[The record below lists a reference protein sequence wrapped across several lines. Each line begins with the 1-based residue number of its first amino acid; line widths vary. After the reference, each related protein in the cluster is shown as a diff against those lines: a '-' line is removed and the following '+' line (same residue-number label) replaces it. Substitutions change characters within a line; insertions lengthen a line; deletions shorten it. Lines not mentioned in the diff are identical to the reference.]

1 MRTLIFVVSAA
12 TAALA
17 AGCSSHEPTPADE
30 SANRS
35 SSNSVHPAPVST
47 VPPKQAPVSAFA
59 QVVAEFGPQLVQLAA
74 DAETDCSAASESAAC
89 QDAYGMFGSRVD
101 QFEFALLMI
110 HSPSSASYLGTPPE
124 EISSLVSDTEELAS
138 RASSTA
144 SAYELADCP
153 DLVMSC
159 IQERTYAQLSA
170 GELVQKLAAWDAHM
184 NP

>member
-1 MRTLIFVVSAA
+1 MRTLVVAVSAVA
-12 TAALA
+12 AALT
-17 AGCSSHEPTPADE
+17 AGCSSGEPT
-30 SANRS
+30 SANEVANRL
-35 SSNSVHPAPVST
+35 SSNSARPVPVST

-74 DAETDCSAASESAAC
+74 DAEADCSAASDSAAC
-89 QDAYGMFGSRVD
+89 QDAYGTFGRRVD
-101 QFEFALLMI
+101 QFEFDLLMV
-110 HSPSSASYLGTPPE
+110 HSPSSASYLGAPPE

-138 RASSTA
+138 RASSMA

-170 GELVQKLAAWDAHM
+170 GELVQKLAAWGAYI
-184 NP
+184 